1 MPAADFLSQP
11 LSRLRARYV
20 QSPIPRFLRW
30 WGGELRACLPQRWRQ
45 QFVVEETLLLLHR
58 DGDSVVL
65 QRQRGAGVA
74 EVGRFDLA
82 PADVLPAAIDRALG
96 DNDRNLRRFL
106 LLPGGIVLRRVL
118 TLPAAVQENLRTV
131 LGFELDRQTPFKPEQ
146 VNFDSRVLPHEPAAK
161 QIPVELAL
169 VTRERMQ
176 AALAEIDGLATTL
189 SGVDATDSD
198 GRRMG
203 FNFLPAAQRV
213 NRRNTWLLLMLGLGA
228 ASLLFLLIGMAR
240 ITSNRA
246 AAVEQLAA
254 EVEAQREEAR
264 KVQRL
269 RDELDAAAA
278 GANFLAIEKARQPST
293 LLLLDELT
301 RLLPDDTFLERLSV
315 SRGEISINGQSSQA
329 PKLVELLQATKLLRS
344 PALSGPIQPN
354 ARSGK
359 DTFNITAGYGPAPD
373 EEGDDAPVARR

>member
-11 LSRLRARYV
+11 LSRLRARYA

-45 QFVVEETLLLLHR
+45 QFVVEESLLLLR
-58 DGDSVVL
+58 REDASVVL
-65 QRQRGAGVA
+65 ERQRGAGVT
-74 EVGRFDLA
+74 ELGRFDLA
-82 PADVLPAAIDRALG
+82 PADALPVAIDNALG
-96 DNDRNLRRFL
+96 DNDRNLRRIL
-106 LLPGGIVLRRVL
+106 LLPGNLVLRRVL

-131 LGFELDRQTPFKPEQ
+131 LGFELDRQTPFKPDQ
-146 VNFDSRVLPHEPAAK
+146 VNFDSRILPHEAAAK
-161 QIPVELAL
+161 QISVELAL

-176 AALAEIDGLATTL
+176 AALTEIDGLAATL
-189 SGVDATDSD
+189 SGVDAIDGN

-213 NRRNTWLLLMLGLGA
+213 SRRNTWLLLMLGLGA
-228 ASLLFLLIGMAR
+228 AALLFLLIGMAR

-246 AAVEQLAA
+246 AAVEQLTA
-254 EVEAQREEAR
+254 EVEARRDEAR
-264 KVQRL
+264 KVQKL

-315 SRGEISINGQSSQA
+315 SRGELSINGQSSQA
-329 PKLVELLQATKLLRS
+329 PKLVELLQASKLLRS

-373 EEGDDAPVARR
+373 AEGDK